1 MEFGA
6 GDSQLQG
13 AQLRLSSCLG
23 QGEVFGDGVETQL
36 LPEAGVLVG
45 VLPLLLS

>member
-1 MEFGA
+1 MEFGG

-13 AQLRLSSCLG
+13 SQLRLSSRLG
-23 QGEVFGDGVETQL
+23 QGEVFGAGVENQL